1 MDLLDLADAAK
12 LVGASAQ
19 TLRNYIREGKLSEYR
34 LGRKIRVS
42 RAEVEGLFNTP
53 LKPRQRRDQ
62 ARVFVVANQK
72 GGTGK
77 TTTAV
82 SLSYYLAEEGPT
94 LVIDADPQANLTQ
107 TFGINPDKQALS
119 LYEVLL
125 EDKPVREA
133 MQRIQPPPGDLHLV
147 GSNIDL
153 ADVPRQA
160 QRRVSPATMLRRAL
174 EPVLSE
180 FEFVV
185 IDCPPS
191 LDLLTINALAV
202 ATDIIVPV
210 EMGAYAVRGT
220 SRLLDVVREVKEVN
234 PNIPT
239 PRFLGCKVT
248 SEKLSNALMGELW
261 RAYRGRLFATTI
273 AKGNRVG
280 ESQSKNKP
288 LPQLYPESEP
298 AKDYKLLIKE
308 LLHA

>member
-1 MDLLDLADAAK
+1 MDLMDLTDAAK
-12 LVGASAQ
+12 LAGASAQ
-19 TLRNYIREGKLSEYR
+19 TLRNYIREGRLSEYR

-42 RAEVEGLFNTP
+42 RTEVEALFKTP

-62 ARVFVVANQK
+62 ARVIVIANQK

-82 SLSYYLAEEGPT
+82 CLGYYLAEEGPT
-94 LVIDADPQANLTQ
+94 LLIDADPQANLTH
-107 TFGINPDKQALS
+107 TYGIDPDKQEIS
-119 LYEVLL
+119 LYEVLV
-125 EDKPVREA
+125 EDRPIRDA
-133 MQRIQPPPGDLHLV
+133 MHRIKPPPGDLQLI

-160 QRRVSPATMLRRAL
+160 ARKVSPATMLRRAL

-180 FEFVV
+180 FEFIV

-202 ATDIIVPV
+202 STDIIVPV

-220 SRLLDVVREVKEVN
+220 SKLLDVVREVREVN
-234 PNIPT
+234 PDIVA

-248 SEKLSNALMGELW
+248 SEKLSDTLMGELW
-261 RAYRGRLFATTI
+261 RAYKGRLFATTI

-280 ESQSKNKP
+280 ESQLKLKP
-288 LPQLYPESEP
+288 LPLAYPDSEP
-298 AKDYKLLIKE
+298 AKDYKLLVKE